1 MASVASTKRKST
13 ILGRA
18 RDNVEKRTY
27 TKVTSTGPNTFKL
40 VSSVFTGYVNYW
52 GEGSRA
58 NHAIVYVPSLRLSG
72 TYADVRNYIVT
83 AAGNPAAEQHFM
95 RGTLTYENYNST
107 DVVEYLQFNLAAPLD
122 DPSPFQTVRATYADL
137 FASEVAWSEGREA
150 KADRSG
156 AQLTSL
162 ASLLTEINAYLGA
175 LDRPQ
180 VGLGSAKPRT
190 STSKTSG
197 ASSPSDIAKK
207 LRERVGVIL
216 PGQSLNI
223 SGYKRGTGNGT
234 RTVPHPVP
242 EGGVRLSSVADGS
255 KMDQVYFKLAKNG
268 AGYEVPDG
276 AHAFLEDMGYSS
288 AQARQ
293 IVDNARAAV
302 PAAASKVALPVGRPL
317 AMPSQPFGVPVA
329 RSPRAGLPVP
339 AMPGFGV
346 PRSPR
351 AGLPVP
357 GLRTPSP
364 PRAASPAFGVPR
376 SPRGAVAPSWMP
388 PSVVAPRSPR
398 AAFAAP
404 AFGVPR
410 GSPVR
415 SPRGSPSPSGLPLP
429 LPSLGTP

>member
-18 RDNVEKRTY
+18 RDNIEKRTY

-40 VSSVFTGYVNYW
+40 VSSVFTGYANYW
-52 GEGSRA
+52 GDGSRA

-95 RGTLTYENYNST
+95 RGTLTYENHNSSEP
-107 DVVEYLQFNLAAPLD
+107 VEYLQFNLSAPLD
-122 DPSPFQTVRATYADL
+122 DQSPFTLVRTTYADL

-156 AQLTSL
+156 AQLVPL
-162 ASLLTEINAYLGA
+162 QSLLTEINAYLGA

-207 LRERVGVIL
+207 LRERVAAIL

-276 AHAFLEDMGYSS
+276 AYAFLEDMGYSG
-288 AQARQ
+288 AQSRQ
-293 IVDNARAAV
+293 IVDAARAAV
-302 PAAASKVALPVGRPL
+302 PAVASKVALPVGRPSG
-317 AMPSQPFGVPVA
+317 APMAAFGVPV
-329 RSPRAGLPVP
+329 RA
-339 AMPGFGV
+339 A
-346 PRSPR
+346 
-351 AGLPVP
+351 
-357 GLRTPSP
+357 SP
-364 PRAASPAFGVPR
+364 PRAAVPAFGVPR
-376 SPRGAVAPSWMP
+376 SPRAASPSRVAPPVFRAPSPPRAAPPAWMP
-388 PSVVAPRSPR
+388 PSAAVPRSPR
-398 AAFAAP
+398 APSFAPP
-404 AFGVPR
+404 AFGVSRSPVR
-410 GSPVR
+410 SPVR
-415 SPRGSPSPSGLPLP
+415 SPRSSPSGLPLP
-429 LPSLGTP
+429 FLGTP